1 MMFWQVHR
9 STIVNLYAIDSV
21 IRDDRGN
28 LRLRLK
34 NRPESLAVSEAY
46 THLFRQM

>member
-1 MMFWQVHR
+1 MFWQVHR
-9 STIVNLYAIDSV
+9 STVVNVHAIDSV

-28 LRLRLK
+28 LKLRLK
-34 NRPESLAVSEAY
+34 QRPETLSVSEAY

>member
-1 MMFWQVHR
+1 V
-9 STIVNLYAIDSV
+9 DSV

-28 LRLRLK
+28 LTLRLK
-34 NRPESLAVSEAY
+34 NRSESLAVSEAY